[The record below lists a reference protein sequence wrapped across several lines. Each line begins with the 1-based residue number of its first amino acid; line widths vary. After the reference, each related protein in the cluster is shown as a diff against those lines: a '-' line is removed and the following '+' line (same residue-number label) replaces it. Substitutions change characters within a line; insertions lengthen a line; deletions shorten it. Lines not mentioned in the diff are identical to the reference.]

1 MKHPIIIVAD
11 KFTGKR
17 TLEKRK
23 SAFDIL
29 YIENVFENDTYAYI
43 DAIKYSYYRVDVDF
57 ILVDYSLE
65 LCKKLKR
72 TYMFF
77 VMVMPYPSIDNI
89 ERYERRYE
97 DNKRDYPKYYKF
109 SKLNFVDN
117 INEAKEFAIEN
128 GISFISLDHPDSKD
142 MHYLSDVVHC
152 IVDLVLKGGIL

>member
-17 TLEKRK
+17 TLEKRR
-23 SAFDIL
+23 SVFDIL
-29 YIENVFENDTYAYI
+29 YIDNVFGDDTSSYVDTI
-43 DAIKYSYYRVDVDF
+43 EYSYYKSDADF
-57 ILVDYSLE
+57 ILVDYSLDV
-65 LCKKLKR
+65 CKKLKE
-72 TYMFF
+72 TNMFF

-89 ERYERRYE
+89 GRYERRYE

-128 GISFISLDHPDSKD
+128 GISFIFLDHPDSKD